1 MLSYI
6 SKSILLTLDN
16 MHAAYLFKHPGVG
29 QAAIQ
34 TYPLPV
40 FEVI

>member
-1 MLSYI
+1 MLLYNSQ
-6 SKSILLTLDN
+6 SILFTLDN
-16 MHAAYLFKHPGVG
+16 MHAAYLFKQEVVS

-34 TYPLPV
+34 AYHLPV